1 MIKKISA
8 IVLALV
14 LCLSVVVMPASAYTL
29 GSGSEVAYEI
39 RLDKD
44 SYSAGDTVKI
54 SLFLYGKEGLEFGT
68 GAIVIGMNSAVF
80 AGTETPADIQASS
93 TSGDAMASWY
103 KDASAATW
111 AWQTNATILTNIAN
125 GNTAEENAMF
135 DQYLKIV
142 LAKNASGSHANIG
155 SNKNGIPT
163 EEINADSEAG
173 VAFFSIQLKLN
184 DDIPDGTAINVGIP
198 TGSMP
203 KNYTYM
209 NYYKSPGTLSTVV
222 KTTAATSEIVNSTTA
237 TVGEATPELTIV
249 KDKTQI
255 NFDPDQN
262 GYYEGT
268 FAIRQFVEF
277 DNLLDVF
284 GTPAEAKDGAD
295 GTGLTEV
302 GFVYATTD
310 KYNKTDALAVID
322 DNTESGT
329 YGAYTLDNDA
339 YISTTAKAG
348 SYVMGYTVKNIADKS
363 VSLTIL
369 AYAKY
374 VVNGEE
380 AIATFEIA
388 GDYSD
393 IYSTYESK
401 IPPVKPEA

>member
-111 AWQTNATILTNIAN
+111 AWQTNETILTNIAN

-163 EEINADSEAG
+163 EDINADSEAG

-209 NYYKSPGTLSTVV
+209 NYYKTPGASTKVV

-237 TVGEATPELTIV
+237 KIGAAEVPGLTVAGL
-249 KDKTQI
+249 KQQI
-255 NFDPDQN
+255 KPGTKED
-262 GYYEGT
+262 GT
-268 FAIRQFVEF
+268 FSYRVFADLTNFV
-277 DNLLDVF
+277 DIF
-284 GTPAEAKDGAD
+284 GDIAGAKGA
-295 GTGLTEV
+295 
-302 GFVYATTD
+302 
-310 KYNKTDALAVID
+310 D
-322 DNTESGT
+322 DNTYITEAGFIYNKGAAVDEDLAYAQVTGGEVTYSGK
-329 YGAYTLDNDA
+329 NWQRSA
-339 YISTTAKAG
+339 YISSTAVSGK
-348 SYVMGYTVKNIADKS
+348 YVMACVVYDIPDADAGETLS
-363 VSLTIL
+363 VL
-369 AYAKY
+369 AYVKY
-374 VVNGEE
+374 VQNGVEKV
-380 AIATFEIA
+380 AYCDAYTGTFETL
-388 GDYSD
+388 YNK
-393 IYSTYESK
+393 YCK
-401 IPPVKPEA
+401 